1 MVVPIIVTRS
11 VHVDEEQARKYVRPG
26 HRFSYVRCSAT
37 TGSILHFANRVSP
50 ARSLIRYS
58 VDTIMNF
65 LLRSTHT
72 VPPERPS
79 VQEIPP
85 PAAYYAPKPAVTLEG
100 LISEDPFPQ
109 YSAVGNN
116 DEEADASGGDNGSI
130 ADHMDRSGRA
140 RVVKHT
146 DVSEEEGWIS
156 IPCKGLPNDW
166 KNASDVH
173 ALCSEDRSFVFP
185 GEQICI
191 LACLSA
197 YKQDTETITPFKVA
211 AVMSKNGKWHSPKKQ
226 NGNMDD
232 ETNST
237 NGETHGTDQNG
248 ENLLCEKFDPSEDV
262 SASESLL
269 RMEDHRRQT
278 ETLLQ
283 RFENSHFFVRI
294 AESSDPL
301 WSKKGST
308 DKQSDCETVG
318 QNTVKSSI
326 NAVIDQ
332 GDFNSNVSGGVARG
346 TFKCC
351 SLSDGS
357 IVVLLHVNVGVDIL
371 RDPVLEILQ
380 FEKYQERPMS
390 FENQDAL
397 GYSNPDPC
405 GELLKWLLPLDN
417 TIPSIPRPLSPP
429 RLTTNAGIGGTSQKS
444 SVSASPGSQL
454 FSFGHFR
461 SYSMSSIPHNTA
473 PPPAPIKAASSK
485 PSFEID
491 DWDQFSI
498 QKSSKSKRI
507 GGHDLLSFRGV
518 SLEQE
523 RFSVCCGL
531 KGIHIPGRRWRRKLE
546 IIHPVEIQSFAADC
560 NTDDLLCVQI
570 KNVSPAH
577 IPDIIIYIDAITIVF
592 EEASKDGLPSSLP
605 IACVEGG
612 NEHSLPNLAL
622 RRNEE
627 HSFILK
633 PATSMWRN
641 IKACGERNSQS
652 SRLQAGNAT
661 SSLLLTSKNID
672 QYAIMVTCR
681 CNYTESRLFF
691 KQPTSWRPR
700 VSRDLMVSVA
710 LSGDPPKPNGIVSH
724 LPVQVLTL
732 QASNLTSEDLTM
744 TVRAPASST
753 SPSVISLNS
762 SPSSPMSP
770 YMVLKEVAGRIGS
783 EKCSTLERPRS
794 IPAASENKKHS
805 VDFTGRSVSFKEQSS
820 PMSDI
825 VPSAG
830 LGCSHLWL
838 QSRVPLGC
846 IPSQS
851 TATIKLE
858 LLPLTDG
865 IITLDTLQIDVKEKG
880 ATYIPEHSLKINAT
894 SSVSTGII

>member
-1 MVVPIIVTRS
+1 
-11 VHVDEEQARKYVRPG
+11 
-26 HRFSYVRCSAT
+26 
-37 TGSILHFANRVSP
+37 
-50 ARSLIRYS
+50 
-58 VDTIMNF
+58 MNF

-79 VQEIPP
+79 VQETPP

-109 YSAVGNN
+109 YSVIDDN
-116 DEEADASGGDNGSI
+116 DEEADASGGENGSI
-130 ADHMDRSGRA
+130 AGHRERSSRA
-140 RVVKHT
+140 GVVKHS
-146 DVSEEEGWIS
+146 DVSEEEGWIT
-156 IPCKGLPNDW
+156 IPCKGLPCDW
-166 KNASDVH
+166 KNASDIH
-173 ALCSEDRSFVFP
+173 SLCSMDRSFVFP

-211 AVMSKNGKWHSPKKQ
+211 AVMCKNGKSHSPKKQ
-226 NGNMDD
+226 NENMDD
-232 ETNST
+232 GTNST
-237 NGETHGTDQNG
+237 NGERHSTDQNG
-248 ENLLCEKFDPSEDV
+248 ENLLSERIDPSEDV

-294 AESSDPL
+294 AESNDPL
-301 WSKKGST
+301 WSKKRS
-308 DKQSDCETVG
+308 DNQSDCEIVG
-318 QNTVKSSI
+318 QNIVNSSI

-332 GDFNSNVSGGVARG
+332 GDFDSNVSGGVARG

-357 IVVLLHVNVGVDIL
+357 IVVLLRVNVGVDIL

-380 FEKYQERPMS
+380 FEKYQERPIS
-390 FENQDAL
+390 FENQDGL
-397 GYSNPDPC
+397 GYSNLDPC

-417 TIPSIPRPLSPP
+417 TIPPIPRPLSPP
-429 RLTTNAGIGGTSQKS
+429 RLISNAGIGGTSQKS
-444 SVSASPGSQL
+444 SVSSSSGSQL

-461 SYSMSSIPHNTA
+461 SYSMSSIPHNSA

-485 PSFEID
+485 PNFELEN
-491 DWDQFSI
+491 WDQFST

-507 GGHDLLSFRGV
+507 GGRDLLSFRGV

-546 IIHPVEIQSFAADC
+546 IVHPVEIQSFAADC

-605 IACVEGG
+605 IACIEAG

-622 RRNEE
+622 RRDEE

-641 IKACGERNSQS
+641 IKACGEKISQS

-661 SSLLLTSKNID
+661 SSLSLTSKTID

-700 VSRDLMVSVA
+700 ISRDLMVSVA
-710 LSGDPPKPNGIVSH
+710 LSGETPKPNGIVSH

-744 TVRAPASST
+744 TVLAPASST
-753 SPSVISLNS
+753 SIPSVISLNS

-770 YMVLKEVAGRIGS
+770 YMVLNEVAGRIGS
-783 EKCSTLERPRS
+783 EKYGTSLERPRS
-794 IPAASENKKHS
+794 IPTVSENQKHS
-805 VDFTGRSVSFKEQSS
+805 VDFGGRTVSFKDQSS

-825 VPSAG
+825 IPSAG

-894 SSVSTGII
+894 SSISTGII

>member
-1 MVVPIIVTRS
+1 
-11 VHVDEEQARKYVRPG
+11 
-26 HRFSYVRCSAT
+26 
-37 TGSILHFANRVSP
+37 
-50 ARSLIRYS
+50 
-58 VDTIMNF
+58 MNF
-65 LLRSTHT
+65 LLRSTPA
-72 VPPERPS
+72 VPAERPS
-79 VQEIPP
+79 VQETPP
-85 PAAYYAPKPAVTLEG
+85 PVAPYPPKPAITLES
-100 LISEDPFPQ
+100 LISEMPFPQ
-109 YSAVGNN
+109 YSVADDID
-116 DEEADASGGDNGSI
+116 DEVDASAGENGSI
-130 ADHMDRSGRA
+130 AGNKENSDCASVG
-140 RVVKHT
+140 KHS
-146 DVSEEEGWIS
+146 DVSEEEGWIT
-156 IPCKGLPNDW
+156 IPCKDLPSDW
-166 KNASDVH
+166 RNASDVH
-173 ALCSEDRSFVFP
+173 SLRSKDRSFVFP

-197 YKQDTETITPFKVA
+197 YKQDTATITPFKVA
-211 AVMSKNGKWHSPKKQ
+211 AVLSKHGKGHSPKKQ

-232 ETNST
+232 GTNST
-237 NGETHGTDQNG
+237 NGERRPSPDQSTIQNG
-248 ENLLCEKFDPSEDV
+248 ENLSNEKIDSSEDV

-283 RFENSHFFVRI
+283 RFKNSHFFVRI
-294 AESSDPL
+294 AESSDLL
-301 WSKKGST
+301 WSKKIFP
-308 DKQSDCETVG
+308 DKHSDCEVVGESTV
-318 QNTVKSSI
+318 NSSL
-326 NAVIDQ
+326 NADQ
-332 GDFNSNVSGGVARG
+332 GNFGSNVSGGVARG

-380 FEKYQERPMS
+380 FEKYQERTMS
-390 FENQDAL
+390 FENQDGL
-397 GYSNPDPC
+397 GYSSLDPY
-405 GELLKWLLPLDN
+405 GELMKWLLPLDN
-417 TIPSIPRPLSPP
+417 TIPSISRPLSPP
-429 RLTTNAGIGGTSQKS
+429 RLIPNAGISGTSQKTNA
-444 SVSASPGSQL
+444 SASSGSQL
-454 FSFGHFR
+454 FSLVHFR

-473 PPPAPIKAASSK
+473 PPPAPIKSASSK
-485 PSFEID
+485 PSFELES
-491 DWDQFSI
+491 WDQFSP
-498 QKSSKSKRI
+498 QKSSKRKRL
-507 GGHDLLSFRGV
+507 GVRDLLSFRGI

-570 KNVSPAH
+570 KNVSPDH

-605 IACVEGG
+605 IACIEAG
-612 NEHSLPNLAL
+612 NEHSIPNLAL

-627 HSFILK
+627 HSFIIK

-652 SRLQAGNAT
+652 SQLQAGNPT
-661 SSLLLTSKNID
+661 SSLSLTSKSTD

-700 VSRDLMVSVA
+700 ISSDLMVSVA
-710 LSGDPPKPNGIVSH
+710 LSGDPLKPNGIGSH

-744 TVRAPASST
+744 TVLAPSS
-753 SPSVISLNS
+753 SSYPSVISLNS
-762 SPSSPMSP
+762 SSSSPMSR
-770 YMVLKEVAGRIGS
+770 YWVLNEVAG
-783 EKCSTLERPRS
+783 EKYSTSLERPRS
-794 IPAASENKKHS
+794 IPVASENQRHN
-805 VDFTGRSVSFKEQSS
+805 VDFGGRPIPFEELSS

-825 VPSAG
+825 IPSAG
-830 LGCSHLWL
+830 LGCSHLCL
-838 QSRVPLGC
+838 QSRIPLGC

-851 TATIKLE
+851 TTTIKLE

-865 IITLDTLQIDVKEKG
+865 IITLETLQINIKEKG
-880 ATYIPEHSLKINAT
+880 VTYIPEHPLKINAT
-894 SSVSTGII
+894 SSISTAII